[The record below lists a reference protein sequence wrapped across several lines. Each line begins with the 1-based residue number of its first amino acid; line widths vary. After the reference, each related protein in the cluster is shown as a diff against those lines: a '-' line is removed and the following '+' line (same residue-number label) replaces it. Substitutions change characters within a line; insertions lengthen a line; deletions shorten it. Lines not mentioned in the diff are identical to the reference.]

1 MKNNNIKFKDRNVV
15 KFLKDKLPSIAGDI
29 LTLVGDTTGVEILEN
44 VGKMINKNK
53 SIKLEDKNI
62 ALHLIQEEII
72 KERAMELKDKADA
85 RDMQKVALQQD
96 DVFSKRFVQY
106 FAIGWSIISASYIF
120 MITFVPITNTRAAD
134 TILGFLLG
142 TIIASM
148 ITFFYGSSDGS
159 KSKQNLIDKLQ
170 KIVK

>member
-53 SIKLEDKNI
+53 SIRLEDKNI

-170 KIVK
+170 KLVK

>member
-170 KIVK
+170 KLVK